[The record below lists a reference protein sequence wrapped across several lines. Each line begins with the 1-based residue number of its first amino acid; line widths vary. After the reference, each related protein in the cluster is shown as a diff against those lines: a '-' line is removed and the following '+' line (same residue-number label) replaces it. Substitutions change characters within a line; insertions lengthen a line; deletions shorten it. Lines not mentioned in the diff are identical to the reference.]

1 MAKDRNKRISNV
13 DSDNSGKILDPCL
26 DVVSKMLLSSPDCR
40 DGLIDLISC
49 IITPPSPIVS
59 LEVLNPI
66 VPRQLVDERGVE
78 LDLLLRLDD
87 GSHVNLEMQTSTS
100 KILPHRALYHWAKV
114 YSAQLKIGALHPAL
128 RAVRSIFLLKHPL
141 YTADLDIA
149 HHIIR
154 AYREPLMVP
163 AVEHFRLD
171 FVELPK
177 LLSPGPG
184 QPGQRCHQAR
194 PDRLHLWAEFFM
206 KATQPDASEGLMSDP
221 IIKKTFDKLKEISAM
236 DEAQQI
242 ARARELGMLRVSM
255 ELDEARD
262 EGLQKGREEGREEG
276 RDEGLQRGRE
286 EGAQRAQAA
295 MIRKLKDAGMSLD
308 QIATILKMAKKELEF
323 LLAVDKD

>member
-1 MAKDRNKRISNV
+1 MDKDRNKGRN
-13 DSDNSGKILDPCL
+13 DDPDNNGKILDPCL

-40 DGLIDLISC
+40 DGLIDLITS

-66 VPRQLVDERGVE
+66 VPRQIVDERGVE

-141 YTADLDIA
+141 YTAEPELA

-163 AVEHFRLD
+163 AAEHFRLD

-184 QPGQRCHQAR
+184 QPGHQGHQAHQ
-194 PDRLHLWAEFFM
+194 DRLHLWAEFFM

-262 EGLQKGREEGREEG
+262 EGLQKGREQG

-286 EGAQRAQAA
+286 EGAQRAKAA
-295 MIRKLKDAGMSLD
+295 MIRKLQDAGMSLE
-308 QIATILKMAKKELEF
+308 QIANVLKMAKKELEF
-323 LLAVDKD
+323 LLAVVKD

>member
-1 MAKDRNKRISNV
+1 M
-13 DSDNSGKILDPCL
+13 
-26 DVVSKMLLSSPDCR
+26 
-40 DGLIDLISC
+40 
-49 IITPPSPIVS
+49 
-59 LEVLNPI
+59 
-66 VPRQLVDERGVE
+66 
-78 LDLLLRLDD
+78 DLLLRLDD

-114 YSAQLKIGALHPAL
+114 YSAQLKVGALHPAL
-128 RAVRSIFLLKHPL
+128 RAVRCIFLLKHPL
-141 YTADLDIA
+141 YTADPEVA

-177 LLSPGPG
+177 LLSTYPG
-184 QPGQRCHQAR
+184 QPGHQAHQ
-194 PDRLHLWAEFFM
+194 DRLHLWAEFFM
-206 KATQPDASEGLMSDP
+206 KATQPEASEGLMSDP

-262 EGLQKGREEGREEG
+262 EGLQKGREEG
-276 RDEGLQRGRE
+276 
-286 EGAQRAQAA
+286 AQKAKAA
-295 MIRKLKDAGMSLD
+295 MIRRFMDGGMSLD
-308 QIATILKMAKKELEF
+308 QIAAVIKMTKEELQS
-323 LLAVDKD
+323 LLSVDQG

>member
-1 MAKDRNKRISNV
+1 M
-13 DSDNSGKILDPCL
+13 
-26 DVVSKMLLSSPDCR
+26 
-40 DGLIDLISC
+40 
-49 IITPPSPIVS
+49 
-59 LEVLNPI
+59 
-66 VPRQLVDERGVE
+66 
-78 LDLLLRLDD
+78 
-87 GSHVNLEMQTSTS
+87 
-100 KILPHRALYHWAKV
+100 
-114 YSAQLKIGALHPAL
+114 
-128 RAVRSIFLLKHPL
+128 LKHPL

-184 QPGQRCHQAR
+184 QSGYQGHQGHH
-194 PDRLHLWAEFFM
+194 DRLHLWAEFFM

-262 EGLQKGREEGREEG
+262 EGLQKGREEGR
-276 RDEGLQRGRE
+276 DEGLQKGRE
-286 EGAQRAQAA
+286 EGAQKAQAA
-295 MIRKLKDAGMSLD
+295 MIRKFMDAGMSLD

-323 LLAVDKD
+323 LLAVDKG

>member
-1 MAKDRNKRISNV
+1 
-13 DSDNSGKILDPCL
+13 
-26 DVVSKMLLSSPDCR
+26 
-40 DGLIDLISC
+40 
-49 IITPPSPIVS
+49 
-59 LEVLNPI
+59 
-66 VPRQLVDERGVE
+66 
-78 LDLLLRLDD
+78 
-87 GSHVNLEMQTSTS
+87 
-100 KILPHRALYHWAKV
+100 
-114 YSAQLKIGALHPAL
+114 
-128 RAVRSIFLLKHPL
+128 VRSIFLLKHPL
-141 YTADLDIA
+141 YTAEPELA

-163 AVEHFRLD
+163 AAEHFRLD

-184 QPGQRCHQAR
+184 QPGQRGHQAQ

-206 KATQPDASEGLMSDP
+206 KATQPDSCEGLMSDP

-262 EGLQKGREEGREEG
+262 EGLQKGLQKGREEGREEG

-286 EGAQRAQAA
+286 EGAQRGREEGAQRAQAA
-295 MIRKLKDAGMSLD
+295 MIRNLKDAGMSLD
-308 QIATILKMAKKELEF
+308 QIATLLKMAEKELEY
-323 LLAVDKD
+323 LLAVDKG

>member
-1 MAKDRNKRISNV
+1 MANDREKNINI
-13 DSDNSGKILDPCL
+13 NNTEKILDPCL

-40 DGLIDLISC
+40 EGLIDLITS

-66 VPRQLVDERGVE
+66 VPRQIVDERGVE

-163 AVEHFRLD
+163 AAEHFRLD

-177 LLSPGPG
+177 LLLPGPG
-184 QPGQRCHQAR
+184 QSGYQGHQGHH
-194 PDRLHLWAEFFM
+194 DRLHLWAEFFM
-206 KATQPDASEGLMSDP
+206 KATQPDSCEGLMSDP
-221 IIKKTFDKLKEISAM
+221 IIKKTFEKLKEISAM

-262 EGLQKGREEGREEG
+262 EGLQKGREEG
-276 RDEGLQRGRE
+276 
-286 EGAQRAQAA
+286 AQKAQAKI
-295 MIRKLKDAGMSLD
+295 IRNLKDAGMSLD
-308 QIATILKMAKKELEF
+308 QIATLLKMAEKELEY
-323 LLAVDKD
+323 LLAVDKG

>member
-1 MAKDRNKRISNV
+1 MAKDRNKGRN
-13 DSDNSGKILDPCL
+13 DDPDNNGRILDPCL

-66 VPRQLVDERGVE
+66 VPRQLADERGVE

-141 YTADLDIA
+141 YTAEPELA

-163 AVEHFRLD
+163 AAEHFRLD

-184 QPGQRCHQAR
+184 QPGHQGHQAHQ
-194 PDRLHLWAEFFM
+194 DRLHLWAEFFM

-262 EGLQKGREEGREEG
+262 EGLQKGREQG

-286 EGAQRAQAA
+286 EGAQRAKAA
-295 MIRKLKDAGMSLD
+295 MIRKLQDAGMSLE
-308 QIATILKMAKKELEF
+308 QIANVLKMAKKELEF
-323 LLAVDKD
+323 LLAVVKD